1 MPGRDLSVLAE
12 LGNKAQA
19 SPISSLQINP
29 RRSGMRALFFKT
41 WPKSDQ
47 ELSSMTFKSSCRTQ
61 ESNSLDS
68 EELERAR
75 IFAAFMGVLV
85 EQSIKKFDFGQI
97 AAGADVSLVQL
108 REELGST
115 IAVLA
120 AHVER
125 IDRLVLAGEDVLM
138 AERAEG
144 LAMLLT
150 SVLRTW
156 LDGEDPDLARTMS
169 ALDRAGAWAAPGG
182 LPRPGLSHSGLRL
195 PPAPAATG
203 RGHGRD
209 SGPRRDLLQTS
220 IARASRTRYGT
231 TRDAAPSNRP
241 PHEPSSYSA
250 LMRPKRPL
258 DTNQLGK
265 WIVDLST
272 GVAEDDHPTVEFRAT
287 ESARKGGLKGGKAR
301 AAALTPERRREI
313 AQLAAQ
319 KRWRSPKPK

>member
-1 MPGRDLSVLAE
+1 
-12 LGNKAQA
+12 
-19 SPISSLQINP
+19 
-29 RRSGMRALFFKT
+29 
-41 WPKSDQ
+41 
-47 ELSSMTFKSSCRTQ
+47 MTCKSSCRTQ
-61 ESNSLDS
+61 ASNSLDC
-68 EELERAR
+68 EDFERAR
-75 IFAAFMGVLV
+75 IFAAFMGALV
-85 EQSIKKFDFGQI
+85 EHSIKKFDFGRI
-97 AAGADVSLVQL
+97 AAGADVSLARL
-108 REELGST
+108 REDLGST

-125 IDRLVLAGEDVLM
+125 IDRLVLAGGDIVM
-138 AERAEG
+138 AERAQG

-150 SVLRTW
+150 AVLRTW

-169 ALDRAGAWAAPGG
+169 ALDRAGAWAAPRG
-182 LPRPGLSHSGLRL
+182 LPRPGASHSGLRL

-203 RGHGRD
+203 SGHDRD
-209 SGPRRDLLQTS
+209 SGSRRDLLQS
-220 IARASRTRYGT
+220 GIARVSRTRHGT
-231 TRDAAPSNRP
+231 KRDAAPLNRP

-287 ESARKGGLKGGKAR
+287 EFARKGGLKGGKAR
-301 AAALTPERRREI
+301 AAALTAERRREI

-319 KRWRSPKPK
+319 KRWRSSKPK

>member
-1 MPGRDLSVLAE
+1 M
-12 LGNKAQA
+12 N
-19 SPISSLQINP
+19 
-29 RRSGMRALFFKT
+29 
-41 WPKSDQ
+41 
-47 ELSSMTFKSSCRTQ
+47 FKSSCRTQ
-61 ESNSLDS
+61 ESDSLDS
-68 EELERAR
+68 EKLERAR

-85 EQSIKKFDFGQI
+85 EQSIKKCDFGQI
-97 AAGADVSLVQL
+97 AAGADVSLAQL

-115 IAVLA
+115 IAVMV

-125 IDRLVLAGEDVLM
+125 IDRLVLAGGDGVM
-138 AERAEG
+138 AERAQS

-182 LPRPGLSHSGLRL
+182 HSRPALSHSGLRL
-195 PPAPAATG
+195 PPKPAPAPTG
-203 RGHGRD
+203 RAHGRD
-209 SGPRRDLLQTS
+209 FGARRDLLQTG

-231 TRDAAPSNRP
+231 KQDAAPSNRP

-272 GVAEDDHPTVEFRAT
+272 GVAEDDHPTVEFRVT
-287 ESARKGGLKGGKAR
+287 EFARRGGLKGGKAR

-313 AQLAAQ
+313 AQLAAI

>member
-1 MPGRDLSVLAE
+1 M
-12 LGNKAQA
+12 N
-19 SPISSLQINP
+19 
-29 RRSGMRALFFKT
+29 
-41 WPKSDQ
+41 
-47 ELSSMTFKSSCRTQ
+47 FKSSCRTQ

-68 EELERAR
+68 EKLERAR

-85 EQSIKKFDFGQI
+85 EQSIKKCDLGQI
-97 AAGADVSLVQL
+97 AAGADVSLAQL

-125 IDRLVLAGEDVLM
+125 IDRLALAGGDGVM
-138 AERAEG
+138 AERAQG

-169 ALDRAGAWAAPGG
+169 ALDRAGAWAAPRG
-182 LPRPGLSHSGLRL
+182 LPRPGLSHSDLRLPL
-195 PPAPAATG
+195 PPAPAPTG

-209 SGPRRDLLQTS
+209 LGPRRDLLQTG
-220 IARASRTRYGT
+220 IVPASRTRYGT
-231 TRDAAPSNRP
+231 KRDAAPSSRLP
-241 PHEPSSYSA
+241 REPSSCSH

-287 ESARKGGLKGGKAR
+287 ELARKGGLKGGKAR

-319 KRWRSPKPK
+319 KRWRSPKKK